1 MLFTTEEIQSL
12 ISIVDYNQTFL
23 AIEILGKDVLDDWD
37 KYVLKLNGI
46 DIDQIQQKGMP
57 MYMQSLMWGRLS
69 AQLQEKDAKDI
80 NFQDFEKYVKR
91 GQYIPLSK
99 REQAEY
105 EIARQKTYG
114 HLKGLGTKIK
124 NDINSIL
131 TEEVQ
136 STRDEFEKVIG
147 EELQRGVLERKST
160 TSIVS
165 EIGRRTEVWNHDW
178 VRIVETEMNNV
189 FQQGRA
195 QTIRETKGG
204 DSIVFKDVFS
214 GACKVCIKVY
224 LTNGIGSQPILFK
237 LSELEANGDNIGL
250 KQSDW
255 KPTLSGVHP
264 FCRCHLRSLPEGYK
278 WDEEKEKFTPQ
289 KEEIERRVERKSK
302 IKITIGDKEKFI

>member
-1 MLFTTEEIQSL
+1 MLFTPEEIQTL

-37 KYVLKLNGI
+37 KYILKINGI

-57 MYMQSLMWGRLS
+57 LYMQSLMWGRLS
-69 AQLQEKDAKDI
+69 AMLQEKDAKDI
-80 NFQDFEKYVKR
+80 NYSDFEKYVKR
-91 GQYIPLSK
+91 GQYIPLSE
-99 REQAEY
+99 REKAEY

-114 HLKGLGTKIK
+114 HLKGLGIKVK

-136 STRDEFEKVIG
+136 SIRDEFEKVIG

-165 EIGRRTEVWNHDW
+165 EIGKRTEVWNHDW
-178 VRIVETEMNNV
+178 VRIVETEMNNI

-195 QTIRETKGG
+195 QTIRNTKGS
-204 DSIVFKDVFS
+204 DALVFKDVYQ
-214 GACKVCIKVY
+214 GACSNCIRLY
-224 LTNGIGSQPILFK
+224 LTNGIGSEPIVFK
-237 LSELEANGDNIGL
+237 LSDLEANGDNYGL
-250 KQSDW
+250 KPKDW
-255 KPTLSGVHP
+255 KATLKSTHV
-264 FCRCHLRSLPEGYK
+264 FCRCTLRYLPKGYK

-289 KEEIERRVERKSK
+289 REEIEKRVERKSK
-302 IKITIGDKEKFI
+302 IKITIGDKEKFV